1 MTRKPARKP
10 ANPTRTRRPREA
22 AREHILAAAEKLL
35 VEKGPQSLKLAEV
48 AAEAGVVNATVL
60 HHFNSIDGVQT
71 ALMERMTGQLV
82 DAILASEAPQDRLER
97 SKIGIPLLFDV
108 FENKGA
114 ARLAAWLE
122 LTGEF
127 RRLEGAK
134 LAMSKL
140 IKKRIATQETAED
153 LVLVGVML
161 AISVGLVGPSLC
173 ELLGRPPETARR
185 LAIAAMQAQVA
196 IMQEKIRKPRQS

>member
-1 MTRKPARKP
+1 MTRKP

-140 IKKRIATQETAED
+140 IKKRIATQGVSKETAED

-196 IMQEKIRKPRQS
+196 IMQEKMRKPRQS